1 MQAMAFLVAWFAN
14 AGAMPIVSRR
24 LLRLRG
30 GGLNADSYSAIEFA
44 AEEMGEGF
52 PETGRA
58 ARHVKTHLDSYKLL
72 DFSPLLNT
80 ASYVNVVAE
89 PEEEQVALSGL
100 KVNIADQTIYP
111 GSFKLHNDALN
122 MLGDLWHVPKCA
134 SFDEYGCHAGAC
146 TVGSTEACLLSGLAF
161 KFRWRKW
168 YAARHGLSEDAV
180 RREYPNLVISTMYQA
195 AWEKL
200 FKYMDI
206 EPHFVFP
213 RVGEMTVRPE
223 DVRAAVDEKTIG
235 VVCIL
240 GNHYSGHY
248 DPVAKIGKV
257 LEDLNRENGWQ
268 VGIHVDA
275 ASGGFIMPFQPE
287 ADVGLCD
294 FRVPSVLSMSAS
306 GHKFG
311 QSMCGTGWV
320 VWRDRDDLSE
330 HIAISVSY
338 LGGSADSYTLN
349 FSRPASGSAVQ
360 LFKFLRLG
368 RDGYTALCESQM
380 TIAACIRK
388 GLREMVHVPT
398 GKPLFTILDAGD
410 KGCLPV
416 VAAQFNQDL
425 GLPYDSIDLQHVLSE
440 RHWYVG
446 GYHMNFNHPLTE
458 QKMPLFTDA
467 GADVTMFRVVVKA
480 NLSPMLA
487 RDLLDAI
494 RESCDFLER
503 TGDAYQ
509 NLHAGAKSQP
519 IRSH

>member
-1 MQAMAFLVAWFAN
+1 VNMA
-14 AGAMPIVSRR
+14 
-24 LLRLRG
+24 LRDGRG
-30 GGLNADSYSAIEFA
+30 GGGSSSLLSDYSAIAWAGEDV
-44 AEEMGEGF
+44 GEGF
-52 PETGRA
+52 PATGRD
-58 ARHVKTHLDSYKLL
+58 ARHVKTHLDNYKLL

-89 PEEEQVALSGL
+89 REEEEVALSGL

-122 MLGDLWHVPKCA
+122 MLGDLWHLPKSA

-146 TVGSTEACLLSGLAF
+146 TVGSTEACLLAGLAL

-168 YAARHGLSEDAV
+168 YAARHGLGEAEV
-180 RREYPNLVISTMYQA
+180 RSVYPNLVISTMFQA
-195 AWEKL
+195 CWEKL

-206 EPHFVFP
+206 EPHFVSP
-213 RVGEMTVRPE
+213 KVGEMVLRPE
-223 DVRAAVDEKTIG
+223 DVRAAVDDKTIG

-248 DPVAKIGKV
+248 DPVASVGEV
-257 LEDLNRENGWQ
+257 LDELNRANGWQ

-275 ASGGFIMPFQPE
+275 ASGGFVMPFQPE
-287 ADVGLCD
+287 EEVGLCD
-294 FRVPSVLSMSAS
+294 FRVPAVLSMSAS

-311 QSMCGTGWV
+311 VSMCGTGWV
-320 VWRDRDDLSE
+320 LWRYRDDLSE

-338 LGGSADSYTLN
+338 LGGKADSYTLN

-360 LFKFLRLG
+360 MYKFLRLG
-368 RDGYTALCESQM
+368 RDGYTKLCASQM
-380 TIAACIRK
+380 AVAAMIRR
-388 GLREMVHVPT
+388 GLAEMLHTPT
-398 GKPLFTILDAGD
+398 GRPLFTLLDAGD

-416 VAAQFNQDL
+416 VAAQFNKEL
-425 GLPYDSIDLQHVLSE
+425 GLPYDSTDLQHVLSE

-458 QKMPLFTDA
+458 EKTPLFSDA
-467 GADVTMFRVVVKA
+467 DADVAMFRVVVKA

-487 RDLLDAI
+487 RDLIEAV
-494 RESCDFLER
+494 RETCDFLER
-503 TGDAYQ
+503 TGEAYQ
-509 NLHAGAKSQP
+509 KLHAGAKSQP
-519 IRSH
+519 FSSH